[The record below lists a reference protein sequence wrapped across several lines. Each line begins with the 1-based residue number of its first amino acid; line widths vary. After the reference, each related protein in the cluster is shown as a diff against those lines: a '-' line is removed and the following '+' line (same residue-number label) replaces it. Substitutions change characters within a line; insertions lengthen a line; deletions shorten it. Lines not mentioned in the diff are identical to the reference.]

1 MKRRLCVIA
10 ELGSIVGIAGIA
22 LAQGPEQ
29 LLGAL
34 VLTGVFLGCLPTMVY
49 ALGQYHAGPRD
60 AAGWIG
66 VQNAIGS
73 LSGIIGPIVTGM
85 IVDAT
90 GSFSGA
96 FAFAGLVCAVGAA
109 VFAVAL
115 P

>member
-1 MKRRLCVIA
+1 
-10 ELGSIVGIAGIA
+10 
-22 LAQGPEQ
+22 
-29 LLGAL
+29 
-34 VLTGVFLGCLPTMVY
+34 MVY
-49 ALGQYHAGPRD
+49 ALGQIHAGPRD

-73 LSGIIGPIVTGM
+73 VSGIIGPVVTGM

-96 FAFAGLVCAVGAA
+96 FAFAGLVSLLG
-109 VFAVAL
+109 AVAFATAV